1 MALGSRLRGSTHGPY
16 PDRPTVTCSDHTFR
30 NASVTDPCG
39 VSRIGRVMADVTD
52 KLPTPAAKR
61 ALLHKL
67 ALPWW
72 TILFPALGLVAIAI
86 SLYSF
91 GTAGTVLATAVLI
104 GAVLA
109 AVHHAE
115 VVAHRVGEPFG
126 TLVLAVAVTV
136 IEVSLIVSLM
146 LSDAGDAS
154 ALARDTVFAA
164 IMIILNGIVGLCLMA
179 GGLRHGEQRFTLRGV
194 SAALAVLTAMAVLSL
209 VLPNYVSS
217 APGPTYAPTQLVF
230 VAVVSLFLYLMF
242 VLVQTVRHRE
252 YFLPDEDLPEDAHA
266 ERPSNPTTYAS
277 LALLQIAL
285 VGVVMLAKGLSATV
299 ETAILNAGLPLAIVG
314 VVIAALV
321 LAPESLAAYRAAK
334 RNRLQTSLNLALGSA
349 LATIGLTIPSV
360 AIVSLLL
367 DLPLAL
373 GIGPKSITLL
383 ILSLFTI
390 TLSLGTGRTTI
401 LGGAV
406 HLVIFAAYLF
416 ITVVP

>member
-1 MALGSRLRGSTHGPY
+1 M
-16 PDRPTVTCSDHTFR
+16 
-30 NASVTDPCG
+30 
-39 VSRIGRVMADVTD
+39 TD
-52 KLPTPAAKR
+52 KLVKADATVPPEARR
-61 ALLHKL
+61 ALLHRIG
-67 ALPWW
+67 LPWW
-72 TILFPALGLVAIAI
+72 TMLFPLLAILAVAV
-86 SLYSF
+86 SLYAVPTI
-91 GTAGTVLATAVLI
+91 GTAAAAFVLI

-115 VVAHRVGEPFG
+115 VIAHRVGEPFG
-126 TLVLAVAVTV
+126 TLVLAIAVTV

-179 GGLRHGEQRFTLRGV
+179 GGLRHGEQSFTLSGV
-194 SAALAVLTAMAVLSL
+194 SAALAVLTALVVLSL
-209 VLPNYVSS
+209 VLPNYVTS
-217 APGPTYAPTQLVF
+217 AAGPVYSPSQLVF
-230 VAVVSLFLYLMF
+230 VAVISLFLYLMF
-242 VLVQTVRHRE
+242 VLVQTVRHRD
-252 YFLPDEDLPEDAHA
+252 YFLPSEDLPEDAHA
-266 ERPSNPTTYAS
+266 DLPSFTATTA
-277 LALLQIAL
+277 ALGFLLLAL
-285 VGVVMLAKGLSATV
+285 VGVVLLAKGLSAAV
-299 ETAILNAGLPLAIVG
+299 EGAVLDAGLPLAVVG

-360 AIVSLLL
+360 AIVSLIL

-383 ILSLFTI
+383 VLTMFTI

-416 ITVVP
+416 TTVVP

>member
-1 MALGSRLRGSTHGPY
+1 MTEQ
-16 PDRPTVTCSDHTFR
+16 PDTVDAIVPP
-30 NASVTDPCG
+30 ASQ
-39 VSRIGRVMADVTD
+39 
-52 KLPTPAAKR
+52 R
-61 ALLHKL
+61 ALLRRL
-67 ALPWW
+67 ELPLY
-72 TILFPALGLVAIAI
+72 TLLFPLLGALAVAV
-86 SLYSF
+86 SLYRM
-91 GTAGTVLATAVLI
+91 GTIGTVAASVVLI
-104 GAVLA
+104 GSVLA

-126 TLVLAVAVTV
+126 TLVLAIAVTV

-194 SAALAVLTAMAVLSL
+194 SAALAVLTALVVLSL
-209 VLPNYVSS
+209 VLPNYVTS
-217 APGPTYAPTQLVF
+217 AAGPTYAPAQLVF
-230 VAVVSLFLYLMF
+230 VAIVSLFLYLMF

-252 YFLPDEDLPEDAHA
+252 YFLPDQELPDDAHA
-266 ERPSNPTTYAS
+266 DAPSNATTGTA
-277 LALLQIAL
+277 LAFLLIAL
-285 VGVVMLAKGLSATV
+285 VGVVLLAKGLSATV
-299 ETAILNAGLPLAIVG
+299 ERAVLDAGLPLAIVG

-373 GIGPKSITLL
+373 GIGAKGVTLL

-416 ITVVP
+416 TTVVP

>member
-1 MALGSRLRGSTHGPY
+1 MT
-16 PDRPTVTCSDHTFR
+16 TSDKGLF
-30 NASVTDPCG
+30 A
-39 VSRIGRVMADVTD
+39 RIG
-52 KLPTPAAKR
+52 
-61 ALLHKL
+61 
-67 ALPWW
+67 LPWW
-72 TILFPALGLVAIAI
+72 TAAFPVAAAVAVLG
-86 SLYSF
+86 SLYAI
-91 GTAGTVLATAVLI
+91 GTPGVVAASLILI
-104 GAVLA
+104 GAVIA

-115 VVAHRVGEPFG
+115 VIAHRVGEPFG
-126 TLVLAVAVTV
+126 TLVLAVAVTI

-154 ALARDTVFAA
+154 TLARDTVFAA

-194 SAALAVLTAMAVLSL
+194 SAALAVLTAMVVLTL
-209 VLPNYVSS
+209 VLPNFVTS
-217 APGPTYAPTQLVF
+217 APGPAYATAQLVF
-230 VAVVSLFLYLMF
+230 VAIVSLFLYLMF

-252 YFLPDEDLPEDAHA
+252 YFLPDDADAMDAHA
-266 ERPSNPTTYAS
+266 DVPNNAAAYTS
-277 LALLQIAL
+277 LGLLLVAL
-285 VGVVMLAKGLSATV
+285 VGVVLLAKGLSGNV
-299 ETAILNAGLPLAIVG
+299 ERAVLDAGLPLAIVG

-360 AIVSLLL
+360 AIVSLML

-373 GIGPKSITLL
+373 GIGSKGVTLL

-416 ITVVP
+416 TTVVP